1 MDLQD
6 LTTTIADRFDLTP
19 DAARDAAETYLT
31 QIEKE
36 DCKDIDRDAIADDD
50 AEFVIGCVSASV
62 DEVSASAL
70 DHVAGARTAI
80 EGVRGEMDWAE
91 ENLKDAIRKAKSAGV
106 PITQIAEAADLSRP
120 TVYKILGA

>member
-19 DAARDAAETYLT
+19 DAARDTAETYLT

-62 DEVSASAL
+62 DEVAVTSL
-70 DHVAGARTAI
+70 DRVAAATRRMSEAH
-80 EGVRGEMDWAE
+80 AE
-91 ENLKDAIRKAKSAGV
+91 RDAAIRAAADAGS
-106 PITQIAEAADLSRP
+106 PITQIAEAADLTRQGVYNIINRP
-120 TVYKILGA
+120 QA

>member
-62 DEVSASAL
+62 DEVAVTSL
-70 DHVAGARTAI
+70 DRVAAATRRMSEAH
-80 EGVRGEMDWAE
+80 AE
-91 ENLKDAIRKAKSAGV
+91 RDAAIRAAADAGS
-106 PITQIAEAADLSRP
+106 PITQIAEAADLTRQGVYNIINRP
-120 TVYKILGA
+120 QA